1 MAGFLSNKW
10 NVVILLIQ
18 FSNANI
24 AMDLKHLRLV
34 SAIAQHG
41 GLTAAMDELHLS
53 QPALSQR
60 LTSLEKELGVALFSR
75 VGRRMVPT
83 AAGELAL
90 ETAREV
96 IDKTRSLETK
106 LKAMAHGERVLRL
119 GAQCY
124 TALHWLPGIMAA
136 FGRKHPR
143 TRLLFV
149 SEATHDVEQALM
161 QGRIDVGI
169 AHSVSEAGRFRRVP
183 LFADELAAIVPI
195 GHRLATRAAI
205 EPEDLAGEVVY
216 LHKSP
221 SQRSGRAADFLARA
235 GRVAASLEQIQWTDP
250 ILEFVR
256 AGMGIGIVPTWAVPP
271 RMRTRLHVCRLTA
284 KGMRRDWAA
293 LILSAHK
300 TSAMPDTRDLL
311 ELLKKAPHAGA

>member
-1 MAGFLSNKW
+1 M
-10 NVVILLIQ
+10 ILLIQ
-18 FSNANI
+18 FSNDNI
-24 AMDLKHLRLV
+24 TMDLKHLRLV

-235 GRVAASLEQIQWTDP
+235 GREAASLEQIQWTAP

>member
-1 MAGFLSNKW
+1 ME
-10 NVVILLIQ
+10 
-18 FSNANI
+18 
-24 AMDLKHLRLV
+24 LKHLRLV
-34 SAIAQHG
+34 SAIARHG

-60 LTSLEKELGVALFSR
+60 LTSLETELGVALFSR

-83 AAGELAL
+83 AAGDLAL

-96 IDKTRSLETK
+96 LDKTCSLEAR
-106 LKAMAHGERVLRL
+106 LKAMSRGERVLRL
-119 GAQCY
+119 GVQCY

-136 FGRKHPR
+136 FGRKHPQ

-149 SEATHDVEQALM
+149 GEATHDVEQALLL
-161 QGRIDVGI
+161 GRIDVGV
-169 AHSVSEAGRFRRVP
+169 AHSVSDSRYFRRIR
-183 LFADELAAIVPI
+183 LFVDELAAIVPS
-195 GHRLATRAAI
+195 GHRLAGSAMI
-205 EPEDLAGEVVY
+205 EPDQLAGEVVY

-221 SQRSGRAADFLARA
+221 GQRPGRAADFLAHT

-256 AGMGIGIVPTWAVPP
+256 AGMGVGIVPTWTVP
-271 RMRTRLHVCRLTA
+271 RRLHRRLHVCRLTA
-284 KGMRRDWAA
+284 KGLRRDWDA

-300 TSAMPDTRDLL
+300 TMPDTRDLL
-311 ELLKKAPHAGA
+311 ELLKAAPR

>member
-1 MAGFLSNKW
+1 
-10 NVVILLIQ
+10 
-18 FSNANI
+18 
-24 AMDLKHLRLV
+24 MDLKHLRLV

>member
-1 MAGFLSNKW
+1 MI
-10 NVVILLIQ
+10 VLIQ
-18 FSNANI
+18 FPNDNAT
-24 AMDLKHLRLV
+24 MELKHLRLV
-34 SAIAQHG
+34 SAIARHG

-96 IDKTRSLETK
+96 LDKTRGLETK
-106 LKAMAHGERVLRL
+106 LKAMSRGERVLRL
-119 GAQCY
+119 GVQCY

-136 FGRKHPR
+136 FGRRHPR
-143 TRLLFV
+143 TRLVFV

-161 QGRIDVGI
+161 QGRIDVGV
-169 AHSVSEAGRFRRVP
+169 AHSVPEAGRFRRIP
-183 LFADELAAIVPI
+183 LFADELAAIVPG
-195 GHRLATRAAI
+195 GHRLAASAAI

-221 SQRSGRAADFLARA
+221 GQRPGRAADFLARA

-256 AGMGIGIVPTWAVPP
+256 AGLGVGIVPTWAVPP
-271 RMRTRLHVCRLTA
+271 RMRALHVSRLTA
-284 KGMRRDWAA
+284 KGIRRDWAA
-293 LILSAHK
+293 LVLAAHRTK
-300 TSAMPDTRDLL
+300 IMPDTRDLL
-311 ELLKKAPHAGA
+311 ELLKKAPHTGA

>member
-1 MAGFLSNKW
+1 MI
-10 NVVILLIQ
+10 VLIQ
-18 FSNANI
+18 FPNTNAT
-24 AMDLKHLRLV
+24 MELKHLRLV
-34 SAIAQHG
+34 SAIARHG

-60 LTSLEKELGVALFSR
+60 LSSLEKELGVALFSR

-96 IDKTRSLETK
+96 LDKTRGLETK
-106 LKAMAHGERVLRL
+106 LKAMSRGERVLRL
-119 GAQCY
+119 GVQCY

-143 TRLLFV
+143 TRLVFV
-149 SEATHDVEQALM
+149 GEATHDVEQALM
-161 QGRIDVGI
+161 QGRIDVGV
-169 AHSVSEAGRFRRVP
+169 AHSISEAGRFRRVP
-183 LFADELAAIVPI
+183 LFADELAAIVPSR
-195 GHRLATRAAI
+195 HRLAARAAI

-221 SQRSGRAADFLARA
+221 GQRPGRAADFLARA

-271 RMRTRLHVCRLTA
+271 RLRARLHVCRLTA
-284 KGMRRDWAA
+284 KGIRRDWCA
-293 LILSAHK
+293 LVLSAQE
-300 TSAMPDTRDLL
+300 TRAMPDARDLL
-311 ELLKKAPHAGA
+311 ELLKTAPHSGS

>member
-1 MAGFLSNKW
+1 M
-10 NVVILLIQ
+10 ILLIQ

>member
-1 MAGFLSNKW
+1 
-10 NVVILLIQ
+10 
-18 FSNANI
+18 
-24 AMDLKHLRLV
+24 MDLKHLRLV
-34 SAIAQHG
+34 SAIARHG

-83 AAGELAL
+83 AAGDLAL

-96 IDKTRSLETK
+96 LDKTRSLETK
-106 LKAMAHGERVLRL
+106 LKAMSRGERVLRL
-119 GAQCY
+119 GVQCY

-149 SEATHDVEQALM
+149 GEATHDVEQALM
-161 QGRIDVGI
+161 QGRIDVGV
-169 AHSVSEAGRFRRVP
+169 AHSVSESGRFRRVP
-183 LFADELAAIVPI
+183 LFNDELAAIAPS
-195 GHRLATRAAI
+195 GHRLAGKDAI

-221 SQRSGRAADFLARA
+221 AQRPGRAADFLARA
-235 GRVAASLEQIQWTDP
+235 SRVAASLEQIQWTAP

-256 AGMGIGIVPTWAVPP
+256 AGMGIGIVPTWAVPL
-271 RMRTRLHVCRLTA
+271 RMRARLHVSRLTA
-284 KGMRRDWAA
+284 SGIRRDWAA
-293 LILSAHK
+293 LFLSAQK
-300 TSAMPDTRDLL
+300 ARIMPDTRDLL
-311 ELLKKAPHAGA
+311 ELLKTAPRAGS

>member
-1 MAGFLSNKW
+1 
-10 NVVILLIQ
+10 
-18 FSNANI
+18 
-24 AMDLKHLRLV
+24 MDLKHLRLV

-235 GRVAASLEQIQWTDP
+235 GREAASLEQIQWTAP

>member
-1 MAGFLSNKW
+1 MQ
-10 NVVILLIQ
+10 IP
-18 FSNANI
+18 
-24 AMDLKHLRLV
+24 AMELKHLRLV
-34 SAIAQHG
+34 SAIAHHG

-60 LTSLEKELGVALFSR
+60 LTSLEKELGVALFTR

-90 ETAREV
+90 EMAREV
-96 IDKTRSLETK
+96 LDKTRDLETK
-106 LKAMAHGERVLRL
+106 LRAMSRGERVLRL

-124 TALHWLPGIMAA
+124 TALHWLPEIMAA
-136 FGRKHPR
+136 FGRRHPR
-143 TRLLFV
+143 TRLVFV

-169 AHSVSEAGRFRRVP
+169 AHSASDVDRLRRFR
-183 LFADELAAIVPI
+183 LFSDELAAIVPG

-205 EPEDLAGEVVY
+205 EPDDLAGERVY

-221 SQRSGRAADFLARA
+221 GRRPGRAADFLARA

-250 ILEFVR
+250 LLEFVC
-256 AGMGIGIVPTWAVPP
+256 AGMGIGIVPTWAVPT
-271 RMRTRLHVCRLTA
+271 RMRSRLHVARLTA
-284 KGMRRDWAA
+284 KGIRRDWVA
-293 LILSAHK
+293 LVLSAHK
-300 TSAMPDTRDLL
+300 TSTTSDTRDLL
-311 ELLKKAPHAGA
+311 ELLRTAPHAIS

>member
-1 MAGFLSNKW
+1 M
-10 NVVILLIQ
+10 LLIQ
-18 FSNANI
+18 FPNAN
-24 AMDLKHLRLV
+24 ATMELKHLRLV
-34 SAIAQHG
+34 SAIARHG

-96 IDKTRSLETK
+96 LDKTRHLEAK
-106 LKAMAHGERVLRL
+106 LKAISRGERVLRL
-119 GAQCY
+119 GVQCY

-143 TRLLFV
+143 TRLVFV

-161 QGRIDVGI
+161 QGRIDVGV
-169 AHSVSEAGRFRRVP
+169 AHSVSETRRFRRIP
-183 LFADELAAIVPI
+183 LFADELVAIAPR
-195 GHRLATRAAI
+195 GHRLAASDAI
-205 EPEDLAGEVVY
+205 EPEDLAGEVIY

-221 SQRSGRAADFLARA
+221 AQRPGCAADFLARA
-235 GRVAASLEQIQWTDP
+235 ARVAASLEQIQWTDP

-256 AGMGIGIVPTWAVPP
+256 AGMGIGIVPAWAVLP
-271 RMRTRLHVCRLTA
+271 RMRTRLHVARLTA
-284 KGMRRDWAA
+284 KGIRRDWAA
-293 LILSAHK
+293 LVLSAYK
-300 TSAMPDTRDLL
+300 TRTMPDTRDLL
-311 ELLKKAPHAGA
+311 ELLKTAPHAGS